1 MFGLFVALSITTYPA
16 FGDRVSPSHLVHPRV
31 EAEIDKGPIVE
42 LIVNC
47 RPGTTI
53 ITYSKAEQLFCTPKR
68 GCMRAIAAAVTQSCN
83 P

>member
-16 FGDRVSPSHLVHPRV
+16 FGDRVSPPQVTNPRV
-31 EAEIDKGPIVE
+31 EAQIDKGLIVE

-47 RPGTTI
+47 RPGTAI
-53 ITYSKAEQLFCTPKR
+53 ITYSKAEQLYCTPKR
-68 GCMRAIAAAVTQSCN
+68 DCLRTISAALAQSCN